1 MLGILGVGL
10 DLLGYAFTIAA
21 ETIKL
26 TSPGVFI

>member
-10 DLLGYAFTIAA
+10 NLLGDVFIIVT

-26 TSPGVFI
+26 TSPGVFV